1 MRSIPPKLVV
11 VFGLPGTGKT
21 TFARALSR
29 ELGWT
34 HLNTDIIRA
43 ELGKK
48 HRYDERTKA
57 SIYQEM
63 RDLTAKELT
72 LNRGVVLDG
81 TFYRDTLRD
90 SFRKLSSEHGV
101 PLKWIE
107 VCAAEE
113 IVRDRVARERPYS
126 EADFQVYKKIR
137 KAFEPLQEPRL
148 KVFSDREKLPE
159 MVHKSIA
166 FIGL

>member
-1 MRSIPPKLVV
+1 MRSMPPKLVV

-48 HRYDERTKA
+48 HQYDERTKA
-57 SIYQEM
+57 AIYQKM
-63 RDLTAKELT
+63 RDLTAQELS
-72 LNRGVVLDG
+72 LNKGVVLDG
-81 TFYRDTLRD
+81 TFYRETLRD
-90 SFRKLSSEHGV
+90 SFRKLSSKHGV

-113 IVRDRVARERPYS
+113 IIRDRVSRERPYS
-126 EADFQVYKKIR
+126 EADFQVYKKI
-137 KAFEPLQEPRL
+137 KGTFEPLQEPRL
-148 KVFSDREKLPE
+148 RVFSDEEKLPE
-159 MVHKSIA
+159 MVQKSIA
-166 FIGL
+166 FISL

>member
-1 MRSIPPKLVV
+1 MRPIPPKLVV

-48 HRYDERTKA
+48 RQYDERTKA

-63 RDLTAKELT
+63 WHLTAKELDG
-72 LNRGVVLDG
+72 NKGVVLDG
-81 TFYRDTLRD
+81 TFYRETLRD
-90 SFRKLSSEHGV
+90 SFRKLSSKHGV

-113 IVRDRVARERPYS
+113 IIRDRVSQERPYS
-126 EADFQVYKKIR
+126 EADYQVYKKIK
-137 KAFEPLQEPRL
+137 KAFEPLKDPSL
-148 KVFSDREKLPE
+148 KVYSDTENLPE
-159 MVHKSIA
+159 MVHRSIA
-166 FIGL
+166 FISE